1 MTSFA
6 VDLITFSSRNNTKL
20 SRERICSLGFF
31 VCRQFTLISEECSWS
46 GEIRTTDR
54 NLLLL
59 LLLFFYLFLF
69 VFLRHWT
76 EKPIMII
83 KHLMTGPEGNSEFC
97 FPETLNEVEGK
108 QNSLFPIGPVIKCF
122 VIPPNSMWNNTLMS
136 AYDLLQN
143 ATNPNNLHIK

>member
-1 MTSFA
+1 MKTVTSFT

-31 VCRQFTLISEECSWS
+31 VCRQLTLISEECSWS

-54 NLLLL
+54 NLLLLLL

-83 KHLMTGPEGNSEFC
+83 LLCHTLVSCWLVHFSHLITELKIYHLYALT
-97 FPETLNEVEGK
+97 TLTMNWTV
-108 QNSLFPIGPVIKCF
+108 LILVVCRIPVTYEL
-122 VIPPNSMWNNTLMS
+122 S
-136 AYDLLQN
+136 
-143 ATNPNNLHIK
+143 